1 MDSKRDNLY
10 KLKDLLDQY
19 SSVFEVG
26 SETIFEYWMLYIKNL
41 ISMDE
46 NEMNSNLTSEV
57 KDYLQNLK
65 NELKICNYVLR
76 NHSKINTSDMY
87 YVFEL
92 LDKEYEDKYQYINDV
107 FENFSTALSFKSKNR
122 FYLPRKRF
130 DGLNEEKVAL
140 YKEYLKAFNTES
152 LKDFMTDEEKIY
164 SDKSFDETMQ
174 KSKIY
179 DVNVQEFIDIFAV
192 LIKESNNGILTT
204 MPILPKVK
212 DEISF
217 LINIHELTHNALLVR
232 EDIDRNNDL
241 VYQEDLSIFYE
252 LLYKSRNSFVK
263 SSLHTSQL
271 SQRLL
276 AEYKNESFL
285 EQVEKVKFYSNN
297 SASR

>member
-1 MDSKRDNLY
+1 MNSKRDNLY

-26 SETIFEYWMLYIKNL
+26 SEAVFEYWILYIKNL
-41 ISMDE
+41 ISLNE
-46 NEMNSNLTSEV
+46 KEMNSNLTSEV
-57 KDYLQNLK
+57 KEYMQNLK
-65 NELKICNYVLR
+65 KELKICSYILKHYN
-76 NHSKINTSDMY
+76 KINTSDMY

-107 FENFSTALSFKSKNR
+107 FENFSTALSFESKNR

-140 YKEYLKAFNTES
+140 YKEYLKGFNTES
-152 LKDFMTDEEKIY
+152 LKDFMTEEEKIY
-164 SDKSFDETMQ
+164 TNQLFDETIK

-179 DVNVQEFIDIFAV
+179 DVNAQEFIDIFAV

-212 DEISF
+212 DEMSF

-241 VYQEDLSIFYE
+241 IFQEDLSIFYE

-263 SSLHTSQL
+263 SNLHTSEL

-276 AEYKNESFL
+276 YEYKNEPFL

-297 SASR
+297 SANR